1 MQFDIY
7 PKGFNTQPPEGGWAA
22 LADILKDLDVST
34 HSRPKAAGGI
44 SRLFQGKT
52 QVSTHSRPKAA
63 GYGVSCRFTVFRFQH
78 TAARRRLGSS
88 RMKGYRWLLFQHT
101 AARRRLVKR
110 NQTVFSHKRFNTQP
124 PEGGWTIRPHKT
136 KRSVVSTHSRPK
148 AAGLHRLH
156 YPSQKMFQHTAA
168 RRRLDVRCHPFQG
181 RDTVS
186 THSRPKA
193 AGSIV
198 LI

>member
-22 LADILKDLDVST
+22 LADILKDLD
-34 HSRPKAAGGI
+34 
-44 SRLFQGKT
+44 
-52 QVSTHSRPKAA
+52 VSTHSRPKAA

-148 AAGLHRLH
+148 AAGPIDEKVMTPIDVSTHSRPKAAGLHRLH